1 MPNGAASEDASS
13 SKLDLLSIDFTQEK
27 KRDRKLMDIATIII
41 ALITGLVGGA
51 AGYFYHR
58 NYYLKLSGKKLKSA
72 EIEAEEVIAR
82 AEAKSKELEVQSKEE
97 AIRLRDETEKEILRK
112 RQEFERQEARLQK
125 RLESLDKRLE
135 NIEKKERNLNRRQS
149 QVDKRANEIERLNEE
164 RLAELERISGMTR
177 DEAKELLI
185 EMVEVEAR
193 QDMARV
199 IRQVEADIKEEADR
213 KARQIIV
220 LAMQRIASDQVSET
234 TVSAVPLPA
243 DDMKG
248 RIIGRQGRNIRAF
261 ENATGVDVIVDD
273 TPEAIILTG
282 FDPVRREV
290 ARIAMSRLVNDGRIH
305 PARIEKLVEKAR
317 EEVNKTIQEEGER
330 AAYEA
335 GVHRLH
341 PDLIKLLGRLKF
353 RTSYGQNQHMHAIEA
368 SRLAV
373 IIANELGA
381 DVEVCREGALLH
393 DIGKAVDHEIEG
405 PHALIGA
412 DIAKRCGANPKVIN
426 CIASHHHE
434 VEQESLEAVIVEI
447 ADAISGA
454 RPGARRESLENYVKR
469 IKALEEVANSF
480 EGVEETFAIQAGRE
494 IRIIVRPEEVD
505 DYAAIKMSKDIARK
519 VEESLEY
526 PGQIKVTV
534 VRETRAIDYAK

>member
-1 MPNGAASEDASS
+1 MEIA
-13 SKLDLLSIDFTQEK
+13 LYIIDLL
-27 KRDRKLMDIATIII
+27 
-41 ALITGLVGGA
+41 VGVAVGFF
-51 AGYFYHR
+51 AGYFYYR
-58 NYYLKLSGKKLKSA
+58 NQGENKIKSA
-72 EIEAEEVIAR
+72 EAQAADIITKAET
-82 AEAKSKELEVQSKEE
+82 QSKEMEVQAKE
-97 AIRLRDETEKEILRK
+97 AALRTRNEAEKELQRRK
-112 RQEFERQEARLQK
+112 QELERQEERLQK
-125 RLESLDKRLE
+125 RQESMDVRIE
-135 NIEKKERNLNRRQS
+135 NLEKKERNLNKRQS
-149 QVDKRANEIERLNEE
+149 QIDKRANDLEKLNEE
-164 RLAELERISGMTR
+164 RQAELERVSSMTR
-177 DEAKELLI
+177 DEAKGELLKVV
-185 EMVEVEAR
+185 EMDAR

-199 IRQVEADIKEEADR
+199 LRQVEADIKDEADR
-213 KARQIIV
+213 KARNIITM
-220 LAMQRIASDQVSET
+220 AMQRIASEQVSET
-234 TVSAVPLPA
+234 TVSAVPLPS
-243 DDMKG
+243 DEMKG

-290 ARIAMSRLVNDGRIH
+290 ARIAMSRLITDGRIH

-341 PDLIKLLGRLKF
+341 PEIIKLLGRLKY
-353 RTSYGQNQHMHAIEA
+353 RTSYGQNQHGHAIEA

-373 IIANELGA
+373 IIAHEVGA
-381 DVEVCREGALLH
+381 DVAICREGALLH
-393 DIGKAVDHEIEG
+393 DIGKAVDHEVEG
-405 PHALIGA
+405 PHAIIGA
-412 DIAKRCGANPKVIN
+412 DIAKRCGVNAKVIN

-434 VEQESLEAVIVEI
+434 IEQESLEAVIVEV

-469 IKALEEVANSF
+469 LKALEDIANSF
-480 EGVEETFAIQAGRE
+480 PGVEETFAIQAGRE

-505 DYAAIKMSKDIARK
+505 DYASIKMSKDIARK

-534 VRETRAIDYAK
+534 IRETRAVDYAK